1 MYAFTY
7 KKIQEVKTVRGVSL
21 KRLILTN
28 KAQKRELQCYRN
40 VLNAYLGDMSG
51 YVLMHNIVKLYS

>member
-28 KAQKRELQCYRN
+28 KA
-40 VLNAYLGDMSG
+40 
-51 YVLMHNIVKLYS
+51 